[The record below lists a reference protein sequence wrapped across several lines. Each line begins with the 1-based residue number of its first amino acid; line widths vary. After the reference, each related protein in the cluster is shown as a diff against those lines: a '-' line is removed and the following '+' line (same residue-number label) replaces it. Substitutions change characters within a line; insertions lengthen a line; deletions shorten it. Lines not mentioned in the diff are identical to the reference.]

1 MRGAVINASFGENGY
16 DIEVRFAEPI
26 SPHSVRIGAAWH
38 PGSTD
43 AFSGRLSWGSMQRSS
58 QDKIGHISISSAS
71 RIDAMSLISVGVET
85 SKDIQRYL
93 AT

>member
-16 DIEVRFAEPI
+16 DIEVRFAELI

-43 AFSGRLSWGSMQRSS
+43 AFSGRLSWGVCKGRH
-58 QDKIGHISISSAS
+58 KT
-71 RIDAMSLISVGVET
+71 R
-85 SKDIQRYL
+85 L
-93 AT
+93 ATFPFHQHPG